1 MLPLLW
7 PRIACRVSSATPAAR
22 RRRPTVCRRSC
33 TCSVRNPSGGGSS
46 NRSSYLA
53 TARLR
58 ALSHAVLLMLRSGLP
73 RKVNTAVRAAG
84 LDRLADQQPTV
95 KKRDHLAFL
104 THLNHG
110 LRRLTSARFSFQKRQ
125 RVRLAGIVGG
135 D

>member
-33 TCSVRNPSGGGSS
+33 TCNVRNPSGGGSP

-58 ALSHAVLLMLRSGLP
+58 ALSQAVLLTLRSGLP
-73 RKVNTAVRAAG
+73 RKVNTAVPC
-84 LDRLADQQPTV
+84 LP
-95 KKRDHLAFL
+95 
-104 THLNHG
+104 
-110 LRRLTSARFSFQKRQ
+110 RQ
-125 RVRLAGIVGG
+125 RSMIERATELSTQVILLVLSSVTRDQEYAAVQLGHC